1 MLRIRK
7 INGTHELV
15 TLVVE
20 GRIEACWVLELERE
34 AELWLRRGRRVILD
48 FTGVKFV
55 GAQAAKMVSRLAG
68 ENVTIINC
76 SALIKRLLSAAT

>member
-1 MLRIRK
+1 MLRITK
-7 INGTHELV
+7 INETHELV

-20 GRIEACWVLELERE
+20 GRIEARWVLELERE
-34 AELWLRRGRRVILD
+34 TELWLRRGRSVVLD

-55 GAQAAKMVSRLAG
+55 GAQGAEMVGRLAG
-68 ENVTIINC
+68 ENVKIINC